1 MDIEEE
7 PTGNIT
13 DQLSMFYSEI
23 EGATPT
29 SDTNETTDTTNT
41 NVENYEEES
50 NNSSAPSSPP
60 ASPLATTGKKRK
72 KVCWSFNYNIST
84 TVHIILYY
92 AILYAEIIK
101 C

>member
-72 KVCWSFNYNIST
+72 KVLIKIFSLHLHIANPILCAENY
-84 TVHIILYY
+84 
-92 AILYAEIIK
+92 
-101 C
+101 